1 MTHAPRTGF
10 GVFIRDNAKFLAAG
24 MLISFTSSYGQTF
37 FIALFADDIM
47 AEYGLSDGGWGLL
60 YAAATIASAAAM
72 VYAGV
77 LTDRLRVRRLAVFVG
92 LGLAAACLAMAGAQ
106 GLVALVAVV
115 FALRFLGQGMMSHLS
130 AVAMAR
136 WFVATR
142 GKALAVSATGF
153 ALGQAVLPVAFVGA
167 EPWLGWRTLWVVAA
181 GLTILAI
188 PAILTLLR
196 AERTPQAVA
205 AETVATGI
213 DARHWTRGEM
223 LRSGTFWALV
233 PLLLGPPAFGT
244 ALFFHQ
250 VHLAAV
256 KGWPLI
262 DYVALLPLLTAVSVA
277 VMLASG
283 AAIDRIGAAR
293 LMQVYLL
300 PFALAFLLM
309 GSAETLWGAAIALT
323 VFGIGTGAQGTLP
336 TAMWAELYGTRHL
349 GAIKAMAA
357 AVMVLGSALGPG
369 LTGWVI
375 DRGIDFPGQ
384 MTAIALYFL
393 AAGALAAAALH
404 RARARLAPE
413 IDVIRA

>member
-10 GVFIRDNAKFLAAG
+10 GAFIRDNAKFLAAG

-72 VYAGV
+72 VFAGV

-106 GLVALVAVV
+106 GLAALVAVV

-142 GKALAVSATGF
+142 GKALAISATGF

-167 EPWLGWRTLWVVAA
+167 EPWLGWRMLWVVAA

-262 DYVALLPLLTAVSVA
+262 DYVALLPLLTVVSVA

-283 AAIDRIGAAR
+283 AAIDRVGAAR

-309 GSAETLWGAAIALT
+309 GLAQTLWGAALALV

-369 LTGWVI
+369 LTGWII

-393 AAGALAAAALH
+393 AAGALAAVALH